1 MGTDITSVS
10 LFSVVMYYVS
20 EQKIVA
26 VFKSPNAASMYVFGK
41 AGYVTGGSVSA
52 RRVHSRNLYDMAI
65 TFRVAQPEHLERLSK
80 EDFVILDKR
89 FSLKDSERRM
99 GRKILS
105 GTEQPIFNGNK
116 NTEVDIGILTSLAG
130 MGYTTDEI
138 AEKMM
143 VRKSSIAYFITKHKI
158 PVLLGFGINNS
169 VEELKSYISLLQV
182 RLNRI
187 KNDCKP
193 IKK

>member
-26 VFKSPNAASMYVFGK
+26 IFKSGNIASKYVFGK
-41 AGYVTGGSVSA
+41 PGYVTGHSVAKRS
-52 RRVHSRNLYDMAI
+52 VNKSNPYDKAI
-65 TFRVAQPEHLERLSK
+65 TFRVAGKEHTEQLGK
-80 EDFVILDKR
+80 DDFLILDKR

-99 GRKILS
+99 GVKILS
-105 GTEQPIFNGNK
+105 GTEQPIFKGLRS
-116 NTEVDIGILTSLAG
+116 TEIDIERLAKLAG
-130 MGYTTDEI
+130 AGYTTDEI
-138 AEKMM
+138 AAQMNM
-143 VRKSSIAYFITKHKI
+143 RKSSIAYFITKHKI

-182 RLNRI
+182 RLNRLGNTQI
-187 KNDCKP
+187 S
-193 IKK
+193 